1 MFGLFES
8 ETVVSVSTS
17 VSRVI
22 DDRLIPN
29 SIKTGTIKGILTGD
43 QLVENIMED
52 VIASMGAK
60 GERLYRY
67 GKTAYPYGVPTS
79 RVHKSTSADAITKA
93 VLANL
98 VGSPVTPEYV
108 RYGPLNRQ
116 HYGWQVL
123 CDTYGYVPHTNELT
137 VLSAAKGAPV
147 YLEDMQVVVPQEK
160 ISTLSGT
167 AFAQWGTAANSG
179 YTPLRPYSTG
189 TGYAHTPIGVDA
201 VATED
206 YLKVTCIW
214 RTVGGIQ
221 REVFTFPMLVSE
233 SPTDHVQIKY
243 SHQVEVSRTS
253 KWEMVGFGQYEEV
266 VTIQYAKH
274 IKYFTY
280 QIGEGTYPELD
291 ALFTT
296 EYDDTGSFFPFA
308 YFRFNRTAT
317 STDPGST
324 EYKALSKFMKYLN
337 MDYEQIN
344 EAINAN
350 PEIDKVE
357 SALLMLLV
365 PAVSGDPME
374 NRYLF
379 DFFRGLYAQ
388 SGAITIPLAAPP
400 PPSFG
405 SSTLLD
411 LMSRGSESAPR
422 ISMII
427 RDARFSTSL
436 NMSGIFRK
444 IVPGVIGKVGTYTS
458 GETTLVRHHSGT
470 RLSGEFDEYGKE
482 KTSTYT
488 WQTSDP
494 YHFYRKQI
502 SSHLYEEIQVYN
514 LRMTYEVWGG
524 HATTNYMVP
533 IDHAIT
539 EQYSLPDREHL
550 YARSLHY
557 VFNSKQETEV
567 EWYQQEWF
575 GIVLIIVAVVWTFF
589 SMGGDGG
596 SGLAAAIA
604 AGTATL
610 EMVLIAVLVMA
621 AEYLVIT
628 MAAKLFVKLLGPEF
642 AMALAVVAAAYG
654 MYSGHGAAAG
664 SMESMLAQNLLSVS
678 NSMISEISAGY
689 KKDLELLKKEGE
701 EFNLFAQTKTDE
713 LEKIQ
718 EELEGSRILSP
729 FTLFGE
735 TPDAYFNRTVHAG
748 NIGIQGL
755 NAIENYCSMALRL
768 PELEQ
773 TIDFGHA

>member
-1 MFGLFES
+1 MFGMFES

-22 DDRLIPN
+22 EDRLIPN

-52 VIASMGAK
+52 VIASMGVK

-79 RVHKSTSADAITKA
+79 RVHKSTSVDAITKA

-98 VGSPVTPEYV
+98 VGAPVTPEYV

-123 CDTYGYVPHTNELT
+123 CDTYGYVPLTNELT

-147 YLEDMQVVVPQEK
+147 YLEDMQVVVSQEK

-201 VATED
+201 VATGD

-214 RTVGGIQ
+214 RTVEGIQ
-221 REVFTFPMLVSE
+221 REVFTFPMLVSD
-233 SPTDHVQIKY
+233 SPTDHIQIKY
-243 SHQVEVSRTS
+243 SYQVEVSRTS
-253 KWEMVGFGQYEEV
+253 NWEMGEVGPYKEI
-266 VTIQYAKH
+266 VTYAKH

-280 QIGEGTYPELD
+280 QIGEGAYPELD

-317 STDPGST
+317 STDPRST

-350 PEIDKVE
+350 PQIDKVE
-357 SALLMLLV
+357 SALLMMLV

-388 SGAITIPLAAPP
+388 SGAVIIPLDGPLPLSYA
-400 PPSFG
+400 
-405 SSTLLD
+405 SSKLYD
-411 LMSRGSESAPR
+411 LMSRGSKAPGR

-436 NMSGIFRK
+436 NMAGIFRK

-458 GETTLVRHHSGT
+458 GEDTLVRQHSGVQMT
-470 RLSGEFDEYGKE
+470 GEFNEYGYE

-488 WQTSDP
+488 WQTTEP

-539 EQYSLPDREHL
+539 EQYSLPDRERL

-575 GIVLIIVAVVWTFF
+575 GIVLIVVAVVWTIF
-589 SMGGDGG
+589 SMGSDGG

-610 EMVLIAVLVMA
+610 EMVLIAVLIMA
-621 AEYLVIT
+621 AEYLAIT
-628 MAAKLFVKLLGPEF
+628 LVAKLFVKLLGPEF

-654 MYSGHGAAAG
+654 MYSGYGATAG
-664 SMESMLAQNLLSVS
+664 SMDSMLAQNLLSVS
-678 NSMISEISAGY
+678 NSMISEVSAGY

-701 EFNLFAQTKTDE
+701 EFNLFAQAKMDE
-713 LEKIQ
+713 LEKVR
-718 EELEGSRILSP
+718 EEMEGSRILSP
-729 FTLFGE
+729 FILFGE
-735 TPDAYFNRTVHAG
+735 SPTNYFNRTVHAG
-748 NIGIQGL
+748 NIGIHGL
-755 NAIENYCSMALRL
+755 DAIENYCSMALRL